1 MGEPLSVWHFVSES
15 AVCGSAGTEAEPDG
29 AGHPVLQDQP
39 RRGSMG
45 LLSDQG
51 PGIRSLHMRAPAF
64 LDANRELPP
73 PPTFGQGWA
82 GLGL

>member
-1 MGEPLSVWHFVSES
+1 
-15 AVCGSAGTEAEPDG
+15 
-29 AGHPVLQDQP
+29 
-39 RRGSMG
+39 MG